1 MWNFE
6 ISWFTQKRLINCL
19 SKIITHMA
27 DCFYLH
33 RECFSSTIAAPL
45 HSWWFPMSR
54 RDSTT
59 NIFCLEVVS
68 VFYRLLLRHNFII
81 HKMTDNRESSKAGGC
96 WLSLIVWCRKRGTAA
111 PLSSTRWIKAEITLL
126 AVPHICMCF
135 SNWSEAY
142 GWLRSDCARR
152 DVADVLVLVRWYDV
166 QALARS
172 GACEQGAETLP
183 FQLPGESNQDLQLS
197 CSPRSS
203 IYFNKLLVSLTC
215 SSICSNL
222 LSRPV
227 FMDCRYLT
235 THNTLSFVNLWQT
248 TKYLFTV
255 EVETV

>member
-1 MWNFE
+1 MIYTKTFDKLFE
-6 ISWFTQKRLINCL
+6 QDHHSHGRLLLSSSWRFFFNHRCTSSLMISWC
-19 SKIITHMA
+19 
-27 DCFYLH
+27 
-33 RECFSSTIAAPL
+33 
-45 HSWWFPMSR
+45 FPMSR
-54 RDSTT
+54 RDSTM

-81 HKMTDNRESSKAGGC
+81 HKMTDNCESSTEAGGC

-111 PLSSTRWIKAEITLL
+111 PLSSTRCTKAEITLL
-126 AVPHICMCF
+126 AVPRICMCF
-135 SNWSEAY
+135 INWSEAY

-152 DVADVLVLVRWYDV
+152 DVADVLVLVRWHDV

-172 GACEQGAETLP
+172 GACEQGTETLP

-203 IYFNKLLVSLTC
+203 IYFNKLLVSLAC

-235 THNTLSFVNLWQT
+235 NRNTLSFVNLWQT

-255 EVETV
+255 EVETF

>member
-1 MWNFE
+1 MKFWNFMIYTKTFDKLFEQDHHSHTLPTASIFIVNVFLQPSLHLFTHEDSRWAEE
-6 ISWFTQKRLINCL
+6 IPQWTYSVLKLSAYFTDL
-19 SKIITHMA
+19 
-27 DCFYLH
+27 F
-33 RECFSSTIAAPL
+33 
-45 HSWWFPMSR
+45 
-54 RDSTT
+54 
-59 NIFCLEVVS
+59 
-68 VFYRLLLRHNFII
+68 RHNFII
-81 HKMTDNRESSKAGGC
+81 HKMTESSKAGGC
-96 WLSLIVWCRKRGTAA
+96 WPSLIVWCRKRGTAA
-111 PLSSTRWIKAEITLL
+111 PLSSTRCTKAEITLL
-126 AVPHICMCF
+126 AVPRICMCF
-135 SNWSEAY
+135 INWSEAY

-152 DVADVLVLVRWYDV
+152 DVADVLVLVRWHDV

-222 LSRPV
+222 LSRSV
-227 FMDCRYLT
+227 FKDCRYLT
-235 THNTLSFVNLWQT
+235 NRNTLSFVNLWQT